1 MILWTDWIAVLLVSI
16 VGLILLR
23 LMARRLQVLDSLY
36 RILQIPLHQRQAQ
49 MIRRFQLALKIL
61 LPTVWI
67 LLLIALV
74 R

>member
-49 MIRRFQLALKIL
+49 MIRRFQLALMIL
-61 LPTVWI
+61 LPLVWI
-67 LLLIALV
+67 LLMIGTV